1 MGCVGLVTISI
12 HLYRMLNIYLSTY
25 PRITI
30 SFTILTVSQCF
41 ILQWSS
47 KFTRHFP
54 KAPFHESYPALIV
67 DVLVRKLHFIF
78 VSTCLIGCNM
88 QPRTPT
94 RSCHTGSSTSLYLH
108 PKSPPQLSTSV
119 MRSARGLLAVSGRH
133 ARATPT
139 STTAHYTL
147 LARALQILAQPEPV
161 RLRNLSAPDS
171 GA

>member
-88 QPRTPT
+88 QPRT
-94 RSCHTGSSTSLYLH
+94 
-108 PKSPPQLSTSV
+108 QLEAVTQAAAH
-119 MRSARGLLAVSGRH
+119 RCIFTQNRLPNCPLQLCAARGASSPSP
-133 ARATPT
+133 AATLVRPPHPRPR
-139 STTAHYTL
+139 TT
-147 LARALQILAQPEPV
+147 PSSP
-161 RLRNLSAPDS
+161 APS
-171 GA
+171 KS